1 MPASAVRG
9 SSDPYSGSGSP
20 YRANEYRKWSDTHTE
35 SKPSAS
41 ARTATSAVR
50 RNVIGRCAGG
60 TEKS

>member
-1 MPASAVRG
+1 V
-9 SSDPYSGSGSP
+9 PYSGSGSP
-20 YRANEYRKWSDTHTE
+20 YRGFEKSESPTHTE
-35 SKPSAS
+35 SKPIAS